1 LLDINAPG
9 VRILSTYIGSSTATL
24 SGTSMAA
31 PHVAGTAALYLS
43 GNPSAT
49 PQQVRDRLVADG
61 KAWVSVNRKNTTK
74 LSVYAGNY

>member
-1 LLDINAPG
+1 
-9 VRILSTYIGSSTATL
+9 
-24 SGTSMAA
+24 MAA

-61 KAWVSVNRKNTTK
+61 KASDGSM
-74 LSVYAGNY
+74 LAALFAG